1 MIKFGINLVDL
12 AMINLKTKLSKTELK
27 KIKTL
32 YKRSFPKCERKP
44 FAMILRSWCEN
55 RGEIYGVFNGDKFA
69 GLVLTLISPNAVLI
83 DYLAILPKFQSQ
95 KIGGAVLSNLM
106 QIYKD
111 KAIFCEIES
120 TENVWENSLKFRR
133 KRFYL
138 KNGLFDTG
146 IKISL
151 WGVKMELLS
160 NRKNAKFDEYFEIYR
175 HAYGDKFELKIK
187 QII

>member
-44 FAMILRSWCEN
+44 FAMILRSCAEQK
-55 RGEIYGVFNGDKFA
+55 GKIYAVYKNAKFV
-69 GLVLTLISPNAVLI
+69 GLCVSLISPGAVLI
-83 DYLAILPKFQSQ
+83 DYLAILPKFKAQ
-95 KIGGAVLSNLM
+95 KIGGTVLSNLM

-120 TENVWENSLKFRR
+120 TENVWENSLKFKR

-160 NRKNAKFDEYFEIYR
+160 NLKNAKFDEYFKIYTY
-175 HAYGDKFELKIK
+175 AYGANFNPKIK
-187 QII
+187 QI

>member
-44 FAMILRSWCEN
+44 FAMILRSCAEQK
-55 RGEIYGVFNGDKFA
+55 GEIYAVYKNAKFV
-69 GLVLTLISPNAVLI
+69 GLCVSLISSGAVLI
-83 DYLAILPKFQSQ
+83 DYLAILPKFKAQ

-120 TENVWENSLKFRR
+120 TENVSENSLKFKR

-160 NRKNAKFDEYFEIYR
+160 NRKNAKFDEYFKIYTY
-175 HAYGDKFELKIK
+175 AYGANFNPKIK
-187 QII
+187 QI

>member
-1 MIKFGINLVDL
+1 
-12 AMINLKTKLSKTELK
+12 MINLKTNLSKTELK
-27 KIKTL
+27 KLKVL
-32 YKRSFPKCERKP
+32 YKRAFPKSERKP

-55 RGEIYGVFNGDKFA
+55 RGEIYGVFSGDKFA

-160 NRKNAKFDEYFEIYR
+160 TKKEASFDEYFRIYR

-187 QII
+187 NLNSLKSGGK

>member
-1 MIKFGINLVDL
+1 
-12 AMINLKTKLSKTELK
+12 MINLKTNLSKTELK
-27 KIKTL
+27 KLKIL
-32 YKRSFPKCERKP
+32 YKRAFPKSERKP

-55 RGEIYGVFNGDKFA
+55 RGEIYGVFSGDKFA

-95 KIGGAVLSNLM
+95 KIGGAVLTNLM
-106 QIYKD
+106 QIYENKT
-111 KAIFCEIES
+111 IFCEIES
-120 TENVWENSLKFRR
+120 TENLENFEKSNKFRR
-133 KRFYL
+133 KNFYL
-138 KNGLFDTG
+138 KNGFKNLG

-160 NRKNAKFDEYFEIYR
+160 TKKEASFDEYFQIYR

-187 QII
+187 NLNLEN

>member
-1 MIKFGINLVDL
+1 
-12 AMINLKTKLSKTELK
+12 MINLKINLSKTELK
-27 KIKTL
+27 KLKIL
-32 YKRSFPKCERKP
+32 YKRAFPKAERKP
-44 FAMILRSWCEN
+44 FAMILHSKAEQK
-55 RGEIYGVFNGDKFA
+55 GEIYAVFKNAKFA
-69 GLVLTLISPNAVLI
+69 GLAIILISQDAVLL

-95 KIGGAVLSNLM
+95 KIGLAVISKIM
-106 QIYKD
+106 QIYKN

-120 TENVWENSLKFRR
+120 TENVSENSLKFKR

-160 NRKNAKFDEYFEIYR
+160 TKKEASFDEYFQIYR

-187 QII
+187 NLNLEN